1 MKEGARDLL
10 PVPPANLYKRRK
22 EEGMDGWMDGCKSE
36 GGKGKKKNS
45 DEKCHY

>member
-10 PVPPANLYKRRK
+10 PVPPANLRRE